1 MISKPCHSSSLWLTY
16 CTYCSLILACFV
28 SLTSLA
34 DELKITPNTC
44 AVTLEKPDCH
54 LDLLIEYQSDI
65 PQSLC
70 VWLTTEAV
78 ALTCFED
85 SLNFKYQVQ
94 LTLAKDALFEL
105 RDPQSNHIVTTA
117 LVKVAKFEPANPRR
131 RRGLN
136 WNLL

>member
-1 MISKPCHSSSLWLTY
+1 MTSKSYHLNSLWLIY
-16 CTYCSLILACFV
+16 CTYCSLIIACLF
-28 SLTSLA
+28 SLSALA
-34 DELKITPNTC
+34 DELKVTPNTC

-65 PQSLC
+65 PQSFC
-70 VWLTTEAV
+70 IWLATETV
-78 ALTCFED
+78 ALTCFQD
-85 SLNFKYQVQ
+85 SLDFKYQVQ

-105 RDPQSNHIVTTA
+105 RDPQSNNIVTTA